1 MTTVRSEAPADY
13 AAIRAVNEAA
23 FGGPAEADLVER
35 LRADGDLI
43 LSLVADND
51 GDIVGHCGFSRLT
64 IHAGGQPC
72 DAVSLAPV
80 AVLPAVQRR
89 GVGTQMIQH
98 GLDRLTADG
107 ETLVFVLGE
116 PDYYRRFGFD
126 AGAAAAF
133 ASPCGGAYF
142 QLLRLCGSGPA
153 NGEVRYAPA
162 FAAL

>member
-1 MTTVRSEAPADY
+1 MTIVRSESPADF

-35 LRADGDLI
+35 LRADGDMI

-64 IHAGGQPC
+64 INADQTC
-72 DAVSLAPV
+72 VAVSLAPV
-80 AVLPAVQRR
+80 AVLPAVQRQ
-89 GVGTQMIQH
+89 GIGIQMIPY
-98 GLDRLTADG
+98 GLERLKADG
-107 ETLVFVLGE
+107 EALVFVLGE
-116 PDYYRRFGFD
+116 SDYYRRFGFD
-126 AGAAAAF
+126 APAASAF
-133 ASPCGGAYF
+133 VSPYNGPYF
-142 QLLRLCGSGPA
+142 QLLRLSDGGPA